1 MLKKPG
7 VIKREQVLILG
18 AIIGILTVIFLPLVT
33 VRPNRL
39 LPGEPANI
47 FEVYPFAG
55 IGVLSCW
62 AIILLLSVFPRK
74 TKGLILKDL
83 VSLILADL
91 AFFILVFFMGLASK
105 NLLSQDMQFGR
116 VSTGAA
122 IWVSILSLYTVHFSV
137 LKKIKNKVFIRAVI
151 TLIIPVAILFMLFSG
166 FLSEIS
172 VVKEYYGR
180 SDRFLLAMN
189 QHLFIAFLAAGL
201 GTLIGIP
208 LGILSYRRKFL
219 EKPIFA
225 ITNFMQTVPALA
237 LFGLLILPLALLSTR
252 FPLLKSLGISGTGY
266 APALIALTL
275 YALLPVIRNTYTS
288 LDIIPE
294 DIIEAGKG
302 MGMSKRQL
310 LTKIELPLA
319 VPIVLAG
326 IRLAT
331 VQAIGNTTLAALIG
345 GGGFGK
351 FIFQGIGQGAMDLI
365 ILGTLPVLFLAIITD
380 ICFRAL
386 ISLLTPEGLKIEGE
400 VE

>member
-1 MLKKPG
+1 MFNKPD
-7 VIKREQVLILG
+7 VTKREQVLILG
-18 AIIGILTVIFLPLVT
+18 AITGVLTIIFLPLVSIK
-33 VRPNRL
+33 PNRL
-39 LPGEPANI
+39 LPGEPVNI

-55 IGVLSCW
+55 IAILSCW
-62 AIILLLSVFPRK
+62 AIIFILSVLTRK
-74 TKGLILKDL
+74 TKSLIIKDF
-83 VSLILADL
+83 VSLVLADL
-91 AFFILVFFMGLASK
+91 AFFLLVFFMGLASRE
-105 NLLSQDMQFGR
+105 LLSQDMQFGR
-116 VSTGAA
+116 VSIGAA
-122 IWVSILSLYTVHFSV
+122 VWVSILSLYTVNFSV
-137 LKKIKNKVFIRAVI
+137 LRKIKNKVIIRAI
-151 TLIIPVAILFMLFSG
+151 LTLIIPTVILIMLFSG

-180 SDRFLLAMN
+180 SDRFLLALN
-189 QHLFIAFLAAGL
+189 QHLFISFIAAGL

-225 ITNFMQTVPALA
+225 ITNFLQTVPAIA
-237 LFGLLILPLALLSTR
+237 LFGLLILPLALLSAR
-252 FPLLKSLGISGTGY
+252 FPVLKSLGIGGTGY

-275 YALLPVIRNTYTS
+275 YALLPVIRNTFTS
-288 LDIIPE
+288 LDIISE

-351 FIFQGIGQGAMDLI
+351 FIFQGVGQGAMDLI
-365 ILGTLPVLFLAIITD
+365 ILGTLPVLFLAIVTD
-380 ICFRAL
+380 ICFKGL
-386 ISLLTPEGLKIEGE
+386 ISLLTPEGLEIEGE
-400 VE
+400 IE